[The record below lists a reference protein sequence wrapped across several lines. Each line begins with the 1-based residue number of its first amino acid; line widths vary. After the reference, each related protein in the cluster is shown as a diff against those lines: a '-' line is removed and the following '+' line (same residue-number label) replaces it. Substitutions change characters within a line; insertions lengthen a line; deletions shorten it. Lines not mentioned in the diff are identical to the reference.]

1 MTNIAKNTT
10 QTFPYPKGQEPDPS
24 VTDGV
29 EGEYRFLL
37 GRPGNKTL
45 MAICMNPAGAWTD
58 RCDSTV
64 RRVIETS
71 IALGYDGWLVA
82 NVYPEYAANASELG
96 PYDAALSHR
105 NVEAI
110 RGALKKYGITEVW
123 AAWGNLEYQALRRGV
138 CDVLSAL
145 DSDDISKFTFW
156 PLLASGDPGH
166 PSRKSHPVL
175 ADKRYF

>member
-1 MTNIAKNTT
+1 MTKNAKTAT

-58 RCDSTV
+58 RCDKTV
-64 RRVIETS
+64 GIVVDTS

-82 NVYPEYAANASELG
+82 NVYPEYATNARYLG
-96 PYDAALSHR
+96 PYDAALSR
-105 NVEAI
+105 KNVEAI
-110 RGALKKYGITEVW
+110 RTALKKYHITEVW
-123 AAWGNLEYQALRRGV
+123 AAWGNLKYQALRRGV
-138 CDVLSAL
+138 CDVLSVL
-145 DSDDISKFTFW
+145 NSEGISKFTFW
-156 PLLASGDPGH
+156 PLLDSGDPGH